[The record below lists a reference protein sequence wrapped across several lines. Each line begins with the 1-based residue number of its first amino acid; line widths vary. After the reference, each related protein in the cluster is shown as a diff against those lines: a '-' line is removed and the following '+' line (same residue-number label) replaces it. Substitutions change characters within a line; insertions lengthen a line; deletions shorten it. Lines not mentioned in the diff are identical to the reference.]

1 MVEFRVGRGHD
12 GPARTGEYI
21 LKDTTFATPLLTSL
35 STSSN
40 TTIGSGTLGR
50 DAPLSD
56 EPMLVSLPFFSQNDE
71 LQLDKLR
78 DCDAVLL
85 PSLMSFSSL
94 TPDSPE
100 LILDYQLQALTYLKT
115 HIEPSRAI
123 MRVPP
128 EISPESFSETITQF
142 LETGVSGAI
151 FVFNGQ
157 LGPEDLVSIQLRS
170 RLPLPMMAVAMG
182 RITPGLIPLLHYT
195 GFDLIDAN
203 HAHEAATQN
212 IRLWKNG
219 PEKIE
224 AGREPRYCPCPVCA
238 NIDNEEEDHSIVLLE
253 HNLGVYRSVL
263 SESVQ
268 ARQTGRLRWL
278 VESLTHITPSMAS
291 LLRIVDRDLYQFIE
305 EFTPSTGSETIPL
318 IGPESYYSPAV
329 RRFRKNVASR
339 YTPPQ
344 GKQIVLL
351 LPCSA
356 RKPYSDS
363 RSHRRFAEVINT
375 TLGSVQPKVA
385 EVILTSPLGLVPRE
399 LERIF
404 PAAQYDI
411 PVTGNWDT
419 EEIKIGAE
427 ALSTHL
433 KKFNSSTVVVAHIS
447 GGYMDIVR
455 AAEPDIE
462 QSIIY
467 TSHEARSTS
476 REALETLEESLSE
489 IKDVLSISSEPR
501 TTLREIVSATAD
513 YQFGEGAGHL
523 LVPEN
528 AKLKG
533 KPYKLIL
540 CQIDGEQVCSYVA
553 ESGNLSLTLEGG
565 RRIASLG
572 RYWVRLDVKSVK
584 GGSIFAVGVQE
595 ADVAIRPGDEVIVI
609 NDSNE
614 IIGVGRS
621 DMSGRE
627 MCELNWG
634 RAVTLRHK
642 VE

>member
-12 GPARTGEYI
+12 GPARAGEYI
-21 LKDTTFATPLLTSL
+21 MNDTTYETPLLTSF
-35 STSSN
+35 SISGN
-40 TTIGSGTLGR
+40 KIIGSGTLGR
-50 DAPLSD
+50 DIPLSD
-56 EPMLVSLPFFSQNDE
+56 EPMLVSLPFFSQIGD
-71 LQLDKLR
+71 LQLDKMR
-78 DCDAVLL
+78 ECDAVIL
-85 PSLMSFSSL
+85 PSLVSFSSL
-94 TPDSPE
+94 TPESPE
-100 LILDYQLQALTYLKT
+100 LILNYQAQALSKLES

-123 MRVPP
+123 VRIPA
-128 EISPESFSETITQF
+128 EISPDSFSDKIAPF
-142 LETGVSGAI
+142 LETGVSGAA

-157 LGPEDLVSIQLRS
+157 LGPEDLVSLQLRS
-170 RLPLPMMAVAMG
+170 RLPLSMMAVALG
-182 RITPGLIPLLHYT
+182 RIEPGLLPLLHYT
-195 GFDLIDAN
+195 GFDIIDAN
-203 HAHEAATQN
+203 HAQEAATQN

-224 AGREPRYCPCPVCA
+224 EGKESRYCPCSACS
-238 NIDNEEEDHSIVLLE
+238 NIGKAEEDQSIILLG
-253 HNLGVYRSVL
+253 HNLDVYRTVL

-268 ARQTGRLRWL
+268 ARQSGRLRWL
-278 VESLTHITPSMAS
+278 VESLTHTTPSMAS
-291 LLRIVDRDLYQFIE
+291 LLRIVDRDLYHFIE
-305 EFTPSTGSETIPL
+305 EFTPSVGSVTIPL
-318 IGPESYYSPAV
+318 IGPESYNSPAV
-329 RRFRKNVASR
+329 RRFRENVANR

-404 PAAQYDI
+404 PAARYDI
-411 PVTGNWDT
+411 PVTGTWDT
-419 EEIKIGAE
+419 EEIKIGSE
-427 ALSTHL
+427 ALSTHM
-433 KKFNSSTVVVAHIS
+433 KKFNSSTVVVAHVS
-447 GGYMDIVR
+447 GGYLGIVR
-455 AAEPDIE
+455 ATEPDIE

-467 TSHEARSTS
+467 TSHQARSTS
-476 REALETLEESLSE
+476 REALETLQESLAE
-489 IKDVLSISSEPR
+489 LKDVLSIPIEPR
-501 TTLREIVSATAD
+501 TTLREIISATAD
-513 YQFGEGAGHL
+513 YQFGKGAGDL

-540 CQIDGEQVCSYVA
+540 CQIDGVQVCSYVA

-565 RRIASLG
+565 KRIVSLN
-572 RYWVRLDVKSVK
+572 RYWVRLDVESVK
-584 GGSIFAVGVQE
+584 GGSIFAIGVQE

-609 NDSNE
+609 NNDNVV
-614 IIGVGRS
+614 IGVGRS

-627 MCELNWG
+627 MCELNRG